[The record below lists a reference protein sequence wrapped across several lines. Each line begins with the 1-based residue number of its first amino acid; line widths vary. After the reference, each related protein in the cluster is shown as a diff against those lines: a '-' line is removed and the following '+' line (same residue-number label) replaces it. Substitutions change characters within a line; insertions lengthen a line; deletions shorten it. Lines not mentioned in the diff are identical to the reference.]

1 MQIDV
6 LGEHSISPQAR
17 SYAEYRLFAA
27 LSQVVD
33 TGRVRRARLALRRS
47 KHEADSE
54 SVSCTVTVE
63 LDTDEVLRIRT
74 TGEHPYAAINRA
86 VARLSE
92 GAGSIRHLASSSRS
106 PATADSKGRRRPVIG
121 SSKR

>member
-1 MQIDV
+1 MQIEV

-33 TGRVRRARLALRRS
+33 TSRVRRARLALRRT
-47 KHEADSE
+47 KQKADSD

-63 LDTDEVLRIRT
+63 IDTDEVLRIRT
-74 TGEHPYAAINRA
+74 TGDHPYAAINRA

-92 GAGSIRHLASSSRS
+92 GRW
-106 PATADSKGRRRPVIG
+106 PVTVD
-121 SSKR
+121 RARTQQAAAE